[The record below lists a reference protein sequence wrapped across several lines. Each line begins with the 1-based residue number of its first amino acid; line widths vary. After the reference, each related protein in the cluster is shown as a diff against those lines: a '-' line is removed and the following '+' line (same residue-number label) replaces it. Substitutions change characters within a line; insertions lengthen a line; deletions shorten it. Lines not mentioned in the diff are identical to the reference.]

1 MARKKIIF
9 VMVEGPS
16 DGDSLGVLLN
26 RLYKDE
32 AVYIHVMH
40 CDITTKNGVN
50 ATNIYT
56 KVGDEV
62 KEYAKLNKFKDSDFK
77 EIIHIVDTDG
87 AYIPD
92 ESIVEDKTHQQA
104 FYTCSQIL
112 IDHREKIIRRN
123 EQKRENIDKLCACNF
138 IRKSIPYHV
147 FYMSCNLDHVLYNK
161 LNSSDAEKEA
171 DAYGFSKKYRDDLC
185 GFISYMSTSD
195 FSVTTNYRDSWRFI
209 KQDLHSLERHSN
221 FALCFERDN

>member
-112 IDHREKIIRRN
+112 IDHPKAVCRHRNRIVDVYSGGRSFCSAGLYQLPWYDRRE
-123 EQKRENIDKLCACNF
+123 
-138 IRKSIPYHV
+138 IPV
-147 FYMSCNLDHVLYNK
+147 GM
-161 LNSSDAEKEA
+161 A
-171 DAYGFSKKYRDDLC
+171 
-185 GFISYMSTSD
+185 
-195 FSVTTNYRDSWRFI
+195 
-209 KQDLHSLERHSN
+209 SLG
-221 FALCFERDN
+221 AVGAPPA